1 MGQKAEAVRAVLRPL
16 RRTSATNLVRE
27 NADFGWAGRDAAKNT
42 TLPALIDTLG
52 GTDTVSPELS
62 ALLGVEDCRHL
73 PISTCRAHACRLA
86 ATIELDARARA
97 VSRRAADAV
106 ADLLSEPLTY
116 ELTAGSRVGSERCST
131 TSPATDPRRHAG
143 RPGQHSSP
151 MKRREVASQ
160 RRAGIAGRLECSTSP
175 SDHAGHPVKAGPG
188 VWAAS
193 QGSVRGDYQAA
204 TGGPW
209 A

>member
-1 MGQKAEAVRAVLRPL
+1 MGQKAEAVRAVLRPSGGPP
-16 RRTSATNLVRE
+16 RCIWFAKTRTSAGPVGTPRKHHTPS
-27 NADFGWAGRDAAKNT
+27 ADRHARGNGHRIAGAERST
-42 TLPALIDTLG
+42 RRRTLSSFTHLDVDSTRVP
-52 GTDTVSPELS
+52 SRS
-62 ALLGVEDCRHL
+62 A
-73 PISTCRAHACRLA
+73 
-86 ATIELDARARA
+86 IELDARARA

-106 ADLLSEPLTY
+106 ADLRSEPLTY
-116 ELTAGSRVGSERCST
+116 ELTVGSRVGSERCST

-151 MKRREVASQ
+151 MKRPEVASQ
-160 RRAGIAGRLECSTSP
+160 RRAGIAGRLECFTSP